1 MCFSVI
7 IFLHIFDF
15 ILHVQFT
22 GEAGEELYTE
32 MKNNWP
38 NLTSPIEYRY
48 GHIAFWEKEWAR
60 HGICSCFKP
69 RLYFETALALKRTIN
84 VSQALRANG
93 IKPGIEYP
101 RWRFVTALRRKIPR
115 LSFAMRCGDKN
126 GTKILI
132 EIRVCTNETHAIS
145 CSRRLK
151 DNCGS
156 CYVKLV
162 SEIEP
167 F

>member
-1 MCFSVI
+1 MI
-7 IFLHIFDF
+7 KH
-15 ILHVQFT
+15 
-22 GEAGEELYTE
+22 
-32 MKNNWP
+32 WR
-38 NLTSPIEYRY
+38 NLKARSKDRLQQ
-48 GHIAFWEKEWAR
+48 IAFWEKEWAR
-60 HGICSCFKP
+60 HGICSCFEP

-93 IKPGIEYP
+93 INPGIEYP
-101 RWRFVTALRRKIPR
+101 RRRFVEVLRRTIPR
-115 LSFAMRCGDKN
+115 LSFAMRCGDKS

-145 CSRRLK
+145 CSRHLN

-156 CYVKLV
+156 CYIKLV